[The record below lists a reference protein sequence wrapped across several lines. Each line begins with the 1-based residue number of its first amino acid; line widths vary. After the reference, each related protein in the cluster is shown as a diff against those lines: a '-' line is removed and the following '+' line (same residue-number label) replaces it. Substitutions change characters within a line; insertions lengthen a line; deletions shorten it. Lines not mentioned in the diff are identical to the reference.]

1 MTSPGRTTGEPPRR
15 SLLSWQSVPNLEVLN
30 HELERVTRLAA
41 QVYTTR
47 YAAVLLY
54 QAGIIHIVAPYGLDA
69 SDADVPTSIPTAPIH
84 IRLGQPVVATTD
96 DPTNILNSFVSEV
109 FPNALFFA
117 SVPISTAETPFLGA
131 LCVCHDAP
139 LPSFGDAQLA
149 TLGDFAALCVQTLKH
164 NQRTHEAA
172 RAREARDQSDT
183 LLRQSESIISA
194 LFHSNLQAIFLV
206 DRHATIQAWN
216 KQASRFAR
224 TFSHQPIQYG
234 DPLTAYLPTDDSTA
248 LHKALRGVGTRSEH
262 CYTKHNGHTCWYEV
276 DYTPVFN
283 HHGEVSGVSIS
294 LIDVTARHETQ
305 TLLEEREQFLSA
317 LLDASSDIII
327 LLSTEGV
334 IRYQNAASERVL
346 GYSPHER
353 LGCSAFDYIHP
364 EDTQTARAAFAEVVR
379 TGITPPITL
388 RYQHANGQWLYL
400 EVVASTRYDDQ
411 SRAAVIVN
419 ARDVSQSH
427 AVQARLLL
435 LEAAIQ
441 HINESIVITDANLE
455 RPGPHIVYANRGFEQ
470 LTGYRADEVIGQNP
484 RIFQGPKTTPE
495 NRRRLR
501 EALTRNEVFH
511 GSTTNYRKDGS
522 EYIVEWSVRP
532 VTDPNG
538 RVTHYVS
545 VQRDVTERYR
555 EEQLG
560 NDQRAVLEMVVQ
572 NRPLDDILR
581 HLLLLIDRQDTDLWA
596 SLFHIEQDTL
606 RYVGH
611 AGHPPSELF
620 QQRSVENLLGCM
632 LVSTAM
638 VQRNAVAEDTE
649 ECGRCI
655 LRPIC
660 TIKPECVIPLL
671 SGTNNVTGLFILGYH
686 AHRTHTWA
694 EPSPA
699 SQNLMAT
706 ISRLATIVVAQRQL
720 VERLEF
726 QAYHDMLTGLPNRLF
741 FEAHLNQVIERAA
754 AQQKVVALLYIDLDR
769 FKQINDTLGHD
780 IGDMVLALIAERME
794 QTIPAGATLVRM
806 GGDEFAAILPD
817 LRDTRE
823 ATNTAQSL
831 LHIVQQPT
839 QVGEHQIFL
848 TANIGISV
856 YPLDG
861 DDSATLQRNAD
872 IALYRSKRRNVNG
885 MQYFTA
891 DMNRTLRQSLLELRS
906 LEADMHSSTIFEQ
919 LVVYYQPQIDLPT
932 GAIIGFEALIRWNHP
947 EHGTLSPAR
956 FIPIAEQNGMIRPIG
971 KWVIDQTCELLATW
985 QQQGLFTNFISVNVS
1000 AAQFA
1005 APDFVASVEQMLHEY
1020 GLPANVLEVEL
1031 TESLVFS
1038 DFELTARHL
1047 NDLQQLGV
1055 RIALDDFGT
1064 TPSTLSGL
1072 RWLPIDTLKIDK
1084 SFLRDSEHPPE
1095 RSFTSYDL
1103 LDTVVKMAHNLN
1115 MKTVLEGIETD
1126 QHYHVAN
1133 TLGCTR
1139 GQGYLFGKPALPV
1152 LWEPLLRQQY
1162 RFEPSA

>member
-1 MTSPGRTTGEPPRR
+1 M
-15 SLLSWQSVPNLEVLN
+15 LN
-30 HELERVTRLAA
+30 HELERITRLAA
-41 QVYTTR
+41 QVHTTR

-54 QAGIIHIVAPYGLDA
+54 QAGVIQVVALHGLATLDA
-69 SDADVPTSIPTAPIH
+69 DIATEIATVPIH
-84 IRLGQPVVATTD
+84 IRLGQPVIATTD
-96 DPTNILNSFVSEV
+96 DPSSTLSDFVCAI
-109 FPNALFFA
+109 FPDATFFA
-117 SVPISTAETPFLGA
+117 SVPISTHETPFLGA
-131 LCVCHDAP
+131 LCVCHDHP

-149 TLGDFAALCVQTLKH
+149 MLHDFAALCAQTLQH

-172 RAREARDQSDT
+172 RAREAKDQSDA
-183 LLRQSESIISA
+183 LLRQSEAIISA

-216 KQASRFAR
+216 KQATHFAR
-224 TFSHQPIQYG
+224 LFNRQPIQYG
-234 DPLTAYLPTDDSTA
+234 DPFTAYLPTDDSNA
-248 LHKALRGVGTRSEH
+248 LHELHNALRGVGARAEYR
-262 CYTKHNGHTCWYEV
+262 YTKDNGHQCWYEL
-276 DYTPVFN
+276 DYTPVFD
-283 HHGEVSGVSIS
+283 HHGAVSGVSIS

-305 TLLEEREQFLSA
+305 TVLEEREQFLSA
-317 LLDASSDIII
+317 LLDSSSDIIM
-327 LLSTEGV
+327 LLSQEGI

-346 GYSPHER
+346 GYPTTER
-353 LGCSAFDYIHP
+353 LGGSAFDYVHP
-364 EDTQTARAAFAEVVR
+364 ADVTTARAAFADIVH
-379 TGITPPITL
+379 TGTTAPITL

-400 EVVASTRYDDQ
+400 EAVGNRRYDDQ
-411 SRAAVIVN
+411 NRISVIIN

-441 HINESIVITDANLE
+441 HISESIVITNANLE
-455 RPGPHIVYANRGFEQ
+455 RPGPYIVYANRGFEDM
-470 LTGYRADEVIGQNP
+470 TGYRADEVIGQNP
-484 RIFQGPKTTPE
+484 RIFQGPKTTQD

-501 EALTRNEVFH
+501 EALARNEVFH

-532 VTDPNG
+532 VTDPHG
-538 RVTHYVS
+538 TVTHYVS

-581 HLLLLIDRQDTDLWA
+581 QLLLLIDHQDTDLWA
-596 SLFHIEQDTL
+596 SLLHVADNTL
-606 RYVGH
+606 RYGGH
-611 AGHPPSELF
+611 AGQPPAALF
-620 QQRSVENLLGCM
+620 ESRSVENLLGCM
-632 LVSTAM
+632 LVSAAL
-638 VQRNAVAEDTE
+638 VQHDVVTEDGE
-649 ECGRCI
+649 ACMRCP

-660 TIKPECVIPLL
+660 SIKPECVIPLM
-671 SGTNNVTGLFILGYH
+671 SGNNKVTGLFLLGYH
-686 AHRTHTWA
+686 PQQGA
-694 EPSPA
+694 EPSLV
-699 SQNLMAT
+699 SQNLLT
-706 ISRLATIVVAQRQL
+706 TVSRLATIVVAQRQL

-741 FEAHLNQVIERAA
+741 FEGHLNQALERAA
-754 AQQKVVALLYIDLDR
+754 AEQKMVALFYIDLDR
-769 FKQINDTLGHD
+769 FKQINDTLGHA
-780 IGDMVLALIAERME
+780 IGDVVLSLIAERME
-794 QTIPAGATLVRM
+794 QTIPAGGTLVRM

-817 LRDTRE
+817 LHDTRE
-823 ATNTAQSL
+823 ATSTAQSL
-831 LHIVQQPT
+831 LRMVQQPM

-848 TANIGISV
+848 TANIGISL

-861 DDSATLQRNAD
+861 DDIATLQRNAD

-891 DMNRTLRQSLLELRS
+891 DMNHTLRQSLLELRS

-919 LVVYYQPQIDLPT
+919 LVVYYQPQIDLHT

-947 EHGTLSPAR
+947 EHGTLAPAR
-956 FIPIAEQNGMIRPIG
+956 FIPIAEQNGLIRPIG
-971 KWVIDQTCELLATW
+971 KWVIEQACALLAHW
-985 QQQGLFTNFISVNVS
+985 QQEGLPHSFISVNVS

-1005 APDFVASVEQMLHEY
+1005 APDFVSSVEHMLHDY
-1020 GLPANVLEVEL
+1020 RLPASVLEVEL

-1084 SFLRDSEHPPE
+1084 SFLRDSDSPPE
-1095 RSFTSYDL
+1095 QSLTSYDL
-1103 LDTVVKMAHNLN
+1103 LETVVKMAHNLN
-1115 MKTVLEGIETD
+1115 MKTVLEGIETE
-1126 QHYHVAN
+1126 QHHYVAT

-1139 GQGYLFGKPALPV
+1139 GQGYLFGKPALPAM
-1152 LWEPLLRQQY
+1152 WEPLLRQQY
-1162 RFEPSA
+1162 RFQPST